1 MVKNVGGG
9 GNAKRQGR
17 KFVNNKKHIDLR
29 KSESPLE
36 EYACV
41 LKNHGNGLGIITHT
55 GQELFCHMRGKF
67 TGKNRRQNDI
77 TVGSWILVGMR
88 DWEKEAKNCDLLA
101 VYDRDEKSEL
111 RSLPGINL
119 KILIKNTEKNLDDDE
134 DDDYLDDVP
143 GFEFKAVSVLGEEYK
158 KILEQGNTEAAIGVS
173 AATSATVEDESWI
186 DIDDL

>member
-1 MVKNVGGG
+1 
-9 GNAKRQGR
+9 
-17 KFVNNKKHIDLR
+17 
-29 KSESPLE
+29 
-36 EYACV
+36 
-41 LKNHGNGLGIITHT
+41 
-55 GQELFCHMRGKF
+55 
-67 TGKNRRQNDI
+67 
-77 TVGSWILVGMR
+77 MR

-119 KILIKNTEKNLDDDE
+119 KILIKNTEKSLDDDE

-173 AATSATVEDESWI
+173 ATSATVEDESWI